1 MRTNEY
7 PNGGGAGQLVQ
18 RCAQALGV
26 GPAERVIMKDGVDIM
41 VAEIQ
46 LRIEYRGGKVDGNRK
61 REKYNASCVRRFE
74 KNQQK

>member
-1 MRTNEY
+1 
-7 PNGGGAGQLVQ
+7 
-18 RCAQALGV
+18 
-26 GPAERVIMKDGVDIM
+26 MKDGVDIM